1 MAENY
6 SQLGGSDSLASTPE
20 GNLDTFTEITGL
32 AVKAANTYTT
42 ELEKINAAVTAGT
55 SQAGVSSLGQMV
67 GATLKMT
74 EAEQKYTVGTALP
87 KKEANTILQEGNEVK
102 KRGS

>member
-1 MAENY
+1 MATENY
-6 SQLGGSDSLASTPE
+6 SSLGSGVSSTTE
-20 GNLDTFTEITGL
+20 GNLDTFTDITSL
-32 AVKAANTYTT
+32 AVTAANTYTT
-42 ELEKINAAVTAGT
+42 DLEKINAAVTAGT

-74 EAEQKYTVGTALP
+74 EAEQKYTVGTSLP

-102 KRGS
+102 KKGS